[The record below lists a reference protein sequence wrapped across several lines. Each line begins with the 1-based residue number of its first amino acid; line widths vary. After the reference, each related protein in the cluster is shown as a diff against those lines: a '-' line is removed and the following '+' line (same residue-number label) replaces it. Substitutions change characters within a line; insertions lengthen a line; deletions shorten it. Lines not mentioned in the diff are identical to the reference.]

1 MKTAFL
7 KDKQRPSG
15 YESDALPAV
24 LHQREPFRADD
35 IIPAKKLSV
44 KRNWVILKNV
54 LINLKT
60 CSKIHLSFVLHLGA
74 EQGRTSRGDSGALY
88 LQSALAG
95 MNPGPRTYV
104 VSTDLDKQ
112 R

>member
-1 MKTAFL
+1 MLYSSSQGTTLLWFVVSKQLHSTIFELFL
-7 KDKQRPSG
+7 VSFFPTIILHYEKDPGK
-15 YESDALPAV
+15 
-24 LHQREPFRADD
+24 
-35 IIPAKKLSV
+35 
-44 KRNWVILKNV
+44 ILKN
-54 LINLKT
+54 LLKNGR
-60 CSKIHLSFVLHLGA
+60 SYSIIHDSFVSHFGA